1 MNVSLIC
8 ACKNRYKPLRIS
20 LQSWLLFDEIK
31 EIIIVDWNSDEP
43 LDHLT
48 ELDPRIKVITVPNK
62 KYFNQ
67 PQPLNLAASIATGDS
82 IMKFD
87 IDYIINPYY
96 NFFETYKIDETCFQS
111 GCRELEYPH
120 HDIYQMKF
128 DDVMMY
134 AHVHSAYFKSLIGL
148 LHITKDN
155 FEKVGGYNE
164 DLGEFYGYEDE
175 ELQMRLELFG
185 LKHNK
190 IRYDHNLIHIP
201 HPDLKRF
208 ENFRG
213 TDEEVYSQYKR
224 NLETQYSGDTL
235 KYQLEYAIAQHHI
248 QKNKKRFSTVTNY
261 SAPPKTKWNIEQ
273 VSPQKYI
280 ATEMNNLKNFPPVY
294 YVTLEESVDRQKLI
308 ESQFNKY
315 GISPNAVTSK
325 RYSESN
331 DVVTGKYIYQL
342 TGPTQ
347 GCIVSHLKAI
357 KKWYESNESDYAFF
371 CEDDLSLK
379 TVNYWNFTWEEFV
392 ERLPDDC
399 ECVQLMTIRGDF
411 DGVYFRNRKW
421 DDWSETAYIMN
432 RDYAKKLIDNYC
444 DGETFH
450 LELKGLDIMPIGE
463 NILFT
468 NVGKVYTFPLFVE
481 NVEIPTTDV
490 NDVELED
497 GQKPNHVHASEYVYD
512 WWKENGKKVT
522 IDELMSKP
530 FIIESSFSKIK
541 KNKKKNVV
549 DCFPYFNEKEL
560 LELRINLLKDHVD
573 KFVITDAN
581 YTHSGIPK
589 EYTLKNTI
597 KELGLPEDIIEV
609 IEVDLSESALGAATP
624 YEKKWNPD
632 ATKQSREKVQRNAL
646 SRCIKTNDFDDDTM
660 FIVSDCDE
668 ILDPQYIP
676 MLHDLAREHP
686 ENIFKADLV
695 HLEGRADM
703 RAYHKDT
710 GEPRE
715 WRYSLF
721 VCMKKQA
728 EKLGFTYIRADE
740 FNPFKIVWPYSEG
753 GWTPGGSYEH
763 GKRMTDLGWHF
774 SWMGSNENR
783 LEKAKSFCHADWN
796 FDFLNHTNYSSSE
809 MKDFMAKYEHSVGQI
824 CPSGMNDFIM
834 KPYSIENLPQI
845 IFDLPRVKEFLLPDI
860 EIEPESHSQIHVD
873 EPEVGNKTEIEK
885 ILTQFS
891 LDTENPE
898 NNFALGLWYE
908 HKGHTAPALTY
919 FLRCAERATDADFA
933 YEALLKSHHCYDRQ
947 GTRDGTAISLLQQA
961 LCLVPKR
968 PEAYFLLARFHERRQ
983 QWNDCYKYS
992 SLALDICD
1000 FNAPSLSSDVEYPGK
1015 YGLIFEKA
1023 VSGYWWGK
1031 GEQSRELFN
1040 DLLENYEMTDQYRQ
1054 TVIDNVQRIKKE
1066 K

>member
-1 MNVSLIC
+1 
-8 ACKNRYKPLRIS
+8 
-20 LQSWLLFDEIK
+20 
-31 EIIIVDWNSDEP
+31 
-43 LDHLT
+43 
-48 ELDPRIKVITVPNK
+48 
-62 KYFNQ
+62 
-67 PQPLNLAASIATGDS
+67 
-82 IMKFD
+82 
-87 IDYIINPYY
+87 
-96 NFFETYKIDETCFQS
+96 
-111 GCRELEYPH
+111 
-120 HDIYQMKF
+120 
-128 DDVMMY
+128 
-134 AHVHSAYFKSLIGL
+134 
-148 LHITKDN
+148 
-155 FEKVGGYNE
+155 
-164 DLGEFYGYEDE
+164 
-175 ELQMRLELFG
+175 
-185 LKHNK
+185 
-190 IRYDHNLIHIP
+190 
-201 HPDLKRF
+201 
-208 ENFRG
+208 
-213 TDEEVYSQYKR
+213 
-224 NLETQYSGDTL
+224 
-235 KYQLEYAIAQHHI
+235 
-248 QKNKKRFSTVTNY
+248 
-261 SAPPKTKWNIEQ
+261 
-273 VSPQKYI
+273 
-280 ATEMNNLKNFPPVY
+280 
-294 YVTLEESVDRQKLI
+294 
-308 ESQFNKY
+308 
-315 GISPNAVTSK
+315 
-325 RYSESN
+325 
-331 DVVTGKYIYQL
+331 
-342 TGPTQ
+342 
-347 GCIVSHLKAI
+347 
-357 KKWYESNESDYAFF
+357 
-371 CEDDLSLK
+371 
-379 TVNYWNFTWEEFV
+379 
-392 ERLPDDC
+392 
-399 ECVQLMTIRGDF
+399 
-411 DGVYFRNRKW
+411 
-421 DDWSETAYIMN
+421 
-432 RDYAKKLIDNYC
+432 
-444 DGETFH
+444 
-450 LELKGLDIMPIGE
+450 
-463 NILFT
+463 
-468 NVGKVYTFPLFVE
+468 
-481 NVEIPTTDV
+481 
-490 NDVELED
+490 
-497 GQKPNHVHASEYVYD
+497 
-512 WWKENGKKVT
+512 
-522 IDELMSKP
+522 
-530 FIIESSFSKIK
+530 
-541 KNKKKNVV
+541 
-549 DCFPYFNEKEL
+549 
-560 LELRINLLKDHVD
+560 
-573 KFVITDAN
+573 
-581 YTHSGIPK
+581 
-589 EYTLKNTI
+589 
-597 KELGLPEDIIEV
+597 
-609 IEVDLSESALGAATP
+609 
-624 YEKKWNPD
+624 
-632 ATKQSREKVQRNAL
+632 
-646 SRCIKTNDFDDDTM
+646 M